1 LSDILGEKDSGTGD
15 DAGAEPGVAL
25 GLWLAHDAASS
36 APLRAQ

>member
-25 GLWLAHDAASS
+25 GLGLAHDAASS